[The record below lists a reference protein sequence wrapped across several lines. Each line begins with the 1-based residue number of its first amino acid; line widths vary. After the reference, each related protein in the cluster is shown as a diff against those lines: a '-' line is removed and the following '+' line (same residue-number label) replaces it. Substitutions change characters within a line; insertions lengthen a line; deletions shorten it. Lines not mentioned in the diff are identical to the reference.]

1 MILKAGTDVKK
12 IAKRLQKKGIV
23 VKQQLADGSY
33 VVYKKRR
40 MDERTK
46 GIIKANGRMDERHC
60 KGEWTKGR
68 MGERHYKGERT
79 NGRKA
84 L

>member
-1 MILKAGTDVKK
+1 MAKMILKAGADVKK

-40 MDERTK
+40 MDE
-46 GIIKANGRMDERHC
+46 
-60 KGEWTKGR
+60 W
-68 MGERHYKGERT
+68 T